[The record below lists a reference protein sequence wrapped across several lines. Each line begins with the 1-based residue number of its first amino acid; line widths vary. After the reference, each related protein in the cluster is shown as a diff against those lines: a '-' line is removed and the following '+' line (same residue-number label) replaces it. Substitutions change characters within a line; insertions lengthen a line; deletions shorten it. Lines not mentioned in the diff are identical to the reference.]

1 MAQIDGRELCP
12 RCFSELPENGI
23 CPACGAQHDPAAGAS
38 GCLETGTI
46 LMGRY
51 LVGRVLGRGGFGV
64 TYLAYDLKE
73 SRRVAVKE
81 YLPDTLAYRMP
92 GNTKVF
98 TYSGAKQ
105 EDFRLG
111 SEKFYEEAQTVA
123 RFSGHPNI
131 IHVYDFFYENDTAY
145 FSMEY
150 MEGGDLRQ
158 YIERQ
163 GRRLEPAA
171 AVQLL
176 LPILDAL
183 ILIHSVNV
191 LHRDIS
197 PDNIYITEKG
207 TAKLLDFGSARQV
220 LSEQSKSLSVIL
232 KPGFAPVEQYQSHG
246 KQGPWTD
253 VYAYAATLYYC
264 LTGQVPT
271 SAMDRVEQ
279 DGLRP
284 ASAFNPGV
292 SQRLDH
298 VLQKALA
305 VRAVRRYQSA
315 AELRAELGAA
325 VQPAAGRPESLAKTA
340 AALGGRAVRGAAR
353 RRLDPKVL
361 LAGAGVAML
370 CLVLAVTLLVRRGG
384 QSGAPVGGAPAPQ
397 TVEKTVPGQAAPR
410 EGNTNANLANYGNFA
425 AADGWVYYTAGKS
438 NQKIYRMRE
447 DGTEAELL
455 YEQKQEEES
464 SWTGLSKLNVA
475 GDTLYFDQRNTSEDL
490 PMHEI
495 YGMPA
500 AGGQAQPVDLPALGG
515 SYLKYQDGFLYCG
528 GVGSAEKSFYRVDVQ
543 TGEFVDLGPAMEST
557 LKGTYGSYFCVNE
570 LGIFYCSVVG
580 VHWVS
585 LDGTQ
590 QKLFS
595 LGEEISYATDL
606 TGCGDSLY
614 IKGGVG
620 DDTIYSAALPALDPC
635 TALYTYPEESQKKLL
650 GNSFNFCGKDM
661 IIWSPVIE
669 DGTKMFRLLRLDLEN
684 EMHGVSTLLKLE
696 AEEPDGFESRGYQLA
711 VLGDWIYYYQYNA
724 DSKIYRPMRLSADGQ
739 TVQQLPTP

>member
-1 MAQIDGRELCP
+1 MAQIDGREMCP
-12 RCFSELPENGI
+12 RCFAELPESGI
-23 CPACGAQHDPAAGAS
+23 CPACGAQPDAAEGAS

-158 YIERQ
+158 YVERQ
-163 GRRLEPAA
+163 GGRLEPAA
-171 AVQLL
+171 AVELL

-197 PDNIYITEKG
+197 PDNIYITQEG
-207 TAKLLDFGSARQV
+207 RAKLLDFGSARQV

-253 VYAYAATLYYC
+253 IYAYAATLYYC
-264 LTGQVPT
+264 LTGQVPVG
-271 SAMDRVEQ
+271 AMDRVERDELQ
-279 DGLRP
+279 P
-284 ASAFNPGV
+284 ASAYNPGV
-292 SQRLDH
+292 SQRLDR

-315 AELRAELGAA
+315 AELRAELNTAA
-325 VQPAAGRPESLAKTA
+325 QPAATGEGQTLAKTA
-340 AALGGRAVRGAAR
+340 AALGGRARQGGARLRLLDR
-353 RRLDPKVL
+353 RILIAGAGALALCVVLAAAL
-361 LAGAGVAML
+361 LAG
-370 CLVLAVTLLVRRGG
+370 RGRQG
-384 QSGAPVGGAPAPQ
+384 GAPVGGGPAPQ
-397 TVEKTVPGQAAPR
+397 TAGETAPEQTLPR
-410 EGNTNANLANYGNFA
+410 EGNTNANLANGGHFA
-425 AADGWVYYTAGKS
+425 AADGWVYYTAGVR
-438 NQKIYRMRE
+438 NLQICRMRE
-447 DGTEAELL
+447 DGAGAQLL
-455 YEQKQEEES
+455 YEDIEQN
-464 SWTGLSKLNVA
+464 SWSGLDKLNVA
-475 GDTLYFDQRNTSEDL
+475 GDTLYFIRRSEKEERPEYSL
-490 PMHEI
+490 
-495 YGMPA
+495 YSL
-500 AGGQAQPVDLPALGG
+500 PVDGGEARQVETPALGG

-528 GVGSAEKSFYRVDVQ
+528 GMGTDYGGFYRLDPK
-543 TGEFVDLGPAMEST
+543 TGDTLALRPAMESV
-557 LKGTYGSYFCVNE
+557 LKDTSCSEFCVNE
-570 LGIFYCSVVG
+570 RGIFYGCATG
-580 VHWVS
+580 MHWVS
-585 LDGTQ
+585 LDGKQ
-590 QKLFS
+590 QKSFS
-595 LGEEISYATDL
+595 MSGGPSYIADL
-606 TGCGDSLY
+606 TDCGDALY
-614 IKGGVG
+614 LTGGS
-620 DDTIYSAALPALDPC
+620 DRTIYEAELPGLDFC
-635 TALYTYPEESQKKLL
+635 TALYTWPYETSWGLL
-650 GNSFNFCGKDM
+650 GSSFGFYGTDM
-661 IIWSPVIE
+661 VIWSPIVE
-669 DGTKMFRLLRLDLEN
+669 DGTEIFRLLRLDLGN
-684 EMHGVSTLLKLE
+684 DMHGVSTLLE
-696 AEEPDGFESRGYQLA
+696 TAAEEADGFENRGYQMA
-711 VLGDWIYYYQYNA
+711 VLGNWIYYYQYGS
-724 DSKIYRPMRLSADGQ
+724 DERVYRPIRVSADGQ

>member
-23 CPACGAQHDPAAGAS
+23 CPVCGAQDDPAAGAS

-163 GRRLEPAA
+163 GGRLEPAA

-340 AALGGRAVRGAAR
+340 AAP

-361 LAGAGVAML
+361 LAGAGVAVL
-370 CLVLAVTLLVRRGG
+370 CLVLAVTLLVRR
-384 QSGAPVGGAPAPQ
+384 SGAPVGGAPAPQ
-397 TVEKTVPGQAAPR
+397 TVEKAVPGQAAPR

-425 AADGWVYYTAGKS
+425 AADGWVYYAAGKL

-464 SWTGLSKLNVA
+464 TWTGLSKLNVA
-475 GDTLYFDQRNTSEDL
+475 GDTLYFVQCNTSEDS
-490 PMHEI
+490 PMYEI
-495 YGMPA
+495 YDMPA
-500 AGGQAQPVDLPALGG
+500 KGGQAQPVDLPALGG

-543 TGEFVDLGPAMEST
+543 TGKFVDLGPAMEST
-557 LKGTYGSYFCVNE
+557 LKGTHGSGFCVNE
-570 LGIFYCSVVG
+570 LGIFYRNVVG

-606 TGCGDSLY
+606 TGCGDKLY
-614 IKGGVG
+614 IQGAGDSAVYEAELPQLSAWAKLYTPLEAGYFSMNFYG
-620 DDTIYSAALPALDPC
+620 DDML
-635 TALYTYPEESQKKLL
+635 
-650 GNSFNFCGKDM
+650 M
-661 IIWSPVIE
+661 WSPLIE
-669 DGTKMFRLLRLDLEN
+669 DGESLFRLLRLDLQG
-684 EMHGVSTLLKLE
+684 EMHGTSTLFQTE
-696 AEEPDGFESRGYQLA
+696 AVTADGFENRGFQLA
-711 VLGDWIYYYQYNA
+711 VLGDWVYYYQYNA
-724 DSKIYRPMRLSADGQ
+724 DSGVYRPMRLSADGQ